1 MIDHQRDRHE
11 AVLLI
16 NACPWSKRA
25 SSNVY
30 ALAQLKLYSTT
41 SLDALVRTTGAA
53 WENEGGKAEVDARSR
68 RELATRRERETRG
81 DKEKEGKTNEQ
92 EETAREKRRSLRLG
106 VDSPIDPPV

>member
-11 AVLLI
+11 AVSLI
-16 NACPWSKRA
+16 NACLWSKRA
-25 SSNVY
+25 SSNAY

-53 WENEGGKAEVDARSR
+53 WENEGGKTEVGPRSR
-68 RELATRRERETRG
+68 RELATGSERGARG
-81 DKEKEGKTNEQ
+81 DKEKEGKTNE
-92 EETAREKRRSLRLG
+92 TAREKRRSPRLG